1 MIDNIV
7 SAMKVGEVE
16 IEYTSLI
23 SGNSKKVIGTLKDKA
38 LNQSNDNERIVFWD
52 VNNDRYEDIK
62 IDTII
67 SWKVKWGV

>member
-1 MIDNIV
+1 MIDNII

-23 SGNSKKVIGTLKDKA
+23 SGNSKKVVGTLKDKA
-38 LNQSNDNERIVFWD
+38 LNQNKDNERIVFWD

>member
-1 MIDNIV
+1 MIDNII

-23 SGNSKKVIGTLKDKA
+23 SGNSKKVVGTLKDKA

>member
-23 SGNSKKVIGTLKDKA
+23 SGNSKKVVGTLKDKA
-38 LNQSNDNERIVFWD
+38 LNQNKDNERIVFWD

>member
-1 MIDNIV
+1 MIDNII

>member
-23 SGNSKKVIGTLKDKA
+23 SGNSKKVVGTLKDKA